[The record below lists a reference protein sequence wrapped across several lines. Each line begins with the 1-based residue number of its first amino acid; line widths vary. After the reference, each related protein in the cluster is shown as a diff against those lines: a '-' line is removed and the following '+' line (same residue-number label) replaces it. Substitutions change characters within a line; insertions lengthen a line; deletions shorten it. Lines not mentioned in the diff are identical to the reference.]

1 MKKIVATLACGA
13 ILATCASA
21 DFTRVEMGVGAWD
34 QKPSGTGSYTD
45 TTTSATGS
53 YVSHEKKNTSTYA
66 WLLIKHPIPIV
77 PNLRVEYANIKDTG
91 DVEGSFKD
99 FVVPVGQLTTSSLE
113 LTQFDVIPYYNLLD
127 NTFWTT
133 VDVGIDLK
141 VQESK
146 LDVAPIAGGVFA
158 GYHDTKTVVIPMV
171 YARVR
176 VQLPLNLGAEADV
189 KYVTYSGSTVYDAR
203 AKVDYTLDFI
213 PVVQPALEV
222 GYRVQ
227 KFDLSTDDDKTKL
240 NMEFKGFYAGLM
252 LRF

>member
-1 MKKIVATLACGA
+1 MKKTVLKVALGATL
-13 ILATCASA
+13 LASGLQA
-21 DFTRVEMGVGAWD
+21 DMSRIEMGVGAWD

-45 TTTSATGS
+45 ATTSATGT
-53 YVSHEKKNTSTYA
+53 YNSHEKKDTSAYV
-66 WLLIKHPIPIV
+66 WLLIKHPLPII
-77 PNLRVEYANIKDTG
+77 PNLRLEYADIKDSG
-91 DVEGSFKD
+91 DVKGTFKD
-99 FVVPVGQLTTSSLE
+99 FSVPVGQVTTSSLE

-133 VDVGIDLK
+133 LDVGIDLK

-146 LDVAPIAGGVFA
+146 LDVAPVTGFFA

-171 YARVR
+171 YARAR
-176 VQLPLNLGAEADV
+176 VQLPLNLGVEGDV
-189 KYVTYSGSTVYDAR
+189 KYITYSGSTVYDAR
-203 AKVDYTLDFI
+203 AKVDYTFDFV
-213 PVVQPALEV
+213 PVVQPAIEV

-227 KFDLSTDDDKTKL
+227 KFDVTSDDDKTKL